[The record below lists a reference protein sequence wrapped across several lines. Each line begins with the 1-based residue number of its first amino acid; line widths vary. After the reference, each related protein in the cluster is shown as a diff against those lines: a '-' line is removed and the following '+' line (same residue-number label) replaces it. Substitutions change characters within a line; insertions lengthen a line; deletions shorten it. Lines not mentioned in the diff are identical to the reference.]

1 MRIANEICIETQNKL
16 KDINLLKKYKKCESV
31 KNKIKQFK
39 KILKKYLV
47 TKLQIESII
56 NDYILELI
64 PAGTK
69 GVIRGNMFNKIVKKN
84 IKNMNLDK
92 KRFDVS
98 FEKYC
103 KILNT
108 SETPDWY
115 ILDKHTN
122 KVIIGMNQLD
132 LWNGGQQLNRGSKY
146 LINNITNTD
155 NSKLLC
161 VICNEIQFRNNKS
174 KVYKLFDIGFS
185 NNTLCYLKNLKNII
199 NKYFSLSILY

>member
-1 MRIANEICIETQNKL
+1 
-16 KDINLLKKYKKCESV
+16 
-31 KNKIKQFK
+31 
-39 KILKKYLV
+39 
-47 TKLQIESII
+47 
-56 NDYILELI
+56 
-64 PAGTK
+64 
-69 GVIRGNMFNKIVKKN
+69 MFNKIVKKY

-132 LWNGGQQLNRGSKY
+132 LWNGCQQLNRGSKY

-161 VICNEIQFRNNKS
+161 VICNYAKFNKINKS
-174 KVYKLFDIGFS
+174 SKLFEIGFK
-185 NNTLCYLKNLKNII
+185 NNTLTYLKNLENII
-199 NKYFSLSILY
+199 NIFFNL